1 MARLFCFGLVL
12 TLMLSLLAG
21 CGCGKLVHQAQQ
33 AREAA
38 RLAQDIQK
46 GKGQFKTDDG
56 KTTVG
61 FDKDK
66 KTVVTQDEKGRKTV
80 ISGDKDNKG
89 WSVSTGDEKFAVRTG
104 ESVISE
110 QDLGMKFYP
119 GAKVE
124 GSTGGGKTSG
134 AKAQTATVILKT
146 SDAFDKV
153 ASFYK
158 KEYGSV
164 GKKTETSFV
173 GVQMLN
179 LTWEKGKSTRTI
191 TVTSNPGDKHTAI
204 LLASV
209 SKG

>member
-1 MARLFCFGLVL
+1 MARLFGFGLVL
-12 TLMLSLLAG
+12 ALMLSLLAG

-33 AREAA
+33 ARGAA
-38 RLAQDIQK
+38 RVARDIQQ
-46 GKGQFKTDDG
+46 GKGEFKTDDG

-110 QDLGMKFYP
+110 QDLGIKFYP

-124 GSTGGGKTSG
+124 GSTGGGKAAG
-134 AKAQTATVILKT
+134 GAQTATVILKT
-146 SDAFDKV
+146 SDSFDKV

-204 LLASV
+204 LLALV